1 MPRLIMELSAIS
13 HTGIAQRFT
22 TTGRALGIVDTE
34 LRVVQPVEIEGQFYK
49 VDQEVVV
56 LGSLRSAVHLTCS
69 RCAEEF
75 EQPLSVAL
83 DAVYLPQQAISSERA
98 KELEAG
104 EADVY
109 AYAEPAID
117 IAEMVRDK
125 LFFSIPLQPHCMVGC
140 KGLCPSCGVNRNTI
154 SCQCAEEKLGSP
166 FEPLRGLRFS

>member
-1 MPRLIMELSAIS
+1 MPRLIMELSAIPQEGIS
-13 HTGIAQRFT
+13 QHFTSTGS
-22 TTGRALGIVDTE
+22 ALGFVDAE
-34 LRVVQPVEIEGQFYK
+34 LRVVQPVEIECRFFK
-49 VDQEVVV
+49 VDEEVVV
-56 LGSLRSAVHLTCS
+56 QGNLHSAVHLTCS

-75 EQPLSVAL
+75 KQPLSVDL
-83 DAVYLPQQAISSERA
+83 EAVYLPMHAISSERA
-98 KELEAG
+98 KELEEG

-109 AYAEPAID
+109 AYAAPLID

-166 FEPLRGLRFS
+166 FEPLKGLRFS